1 MYCEALLRFFTA
13 LYCAGLYHTHT
24 HTCTTA
30 KKKTSKGYSEDQRC
44 SGKAVEGSKTD
55 LVNPQLAHDDVVHCG
70 GDLSPH
76 VVVPAGVEVQV
87 NGTWKGNRGQ
97 KDIRAKKYHSAA
109 L

>member
-24 HTCTTA
+24 LLQR
-30 KKKTSKGYSEDQRC
+30 KKHLKAIPEDQRC
-44 SGKAVEGSKTD
+44 SGRAVEGSKTD